1 MPTSTAQ
8 PGFHEAEIRETL
20 HSLVGILEDADFS
33 KRAYAYTEDATFVM
47 FGAAPVHGREEMLRR
62 LETGTVL
69 SSIKITPHTIEGD
82 GRLAY
87 VYGDFACVA
96 GPHAYKPGNTDFALL
111 SDGAAQGGRRS
122 VENCAGN
129 SLSSG
134 SAKRCEQQRLTL
146 RVNRTRRY
154 VPSFSSPIRRRAGYL
169 ER

>member
-87 VYGDFACVA
+87 VYGDFACMA
-96 GPHAYKPGNTDFALL
+96 GRTHTSPGTPTSLYFLMVLRKEA
-111 SDGAAQGGRRS
+111 DGAWRIAREILCPVAQPAMRATTPNR
-122 VENCAGN
+122 
-129 SLSSG
+129 
-134 SAKRCEQQRLTL
+134 T
-146 RVNRTRRY
+146 VNRTRRY

-169 ER
+169 GR

>member
-1 MPTSTAQ
+1 MTTSTAQ

-87 VYGDFACVA
+87 VYGDFA
-96 GPHAYKPGNTDFALL
+96 LL

-146 RVNRTRRY
+146 RSTGRPIHDFYMANVPAARRL
-154 VPSFSSPIRRRAGYL
+154 P
-169 ER
+169 